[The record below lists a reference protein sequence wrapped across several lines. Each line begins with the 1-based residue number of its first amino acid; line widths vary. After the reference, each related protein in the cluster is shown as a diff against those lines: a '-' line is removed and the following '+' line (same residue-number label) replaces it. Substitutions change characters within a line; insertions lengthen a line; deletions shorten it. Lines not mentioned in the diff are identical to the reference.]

1 MSYAKESVYPLSDTK
16 VPTYNQKMISFY
28 GLISN
33 LRDEINKSDDNDP
46 NQQEL
51 DIYRNKF
58 IAFLE
63 EGSDLDNDVFIQ
75 YRKNITNQQEF
86 KTFLSNKKNLPLDF
100 WSCPF
105 GFKIFEQL
113 YPYNKKN

>member
-1 MSYAKESVYPLSDTK
+1 MSCSIDSEY
-16 VPTYNQKMISFY
+16 
-28 GLISN
+28 SN
-33 LRDEINKSDDNDP
+33 IHNDKINNLDNDY
-46 NQQEL
+46 QEEI

-58 IAFLE
+58 IAFLS
-63 EGSDLDNDVFIQ
+63 EGTESDNMIFINF
-75 YRKNITNQQEF
+75 RINIKNQEEF
-86 KTFLSNKKNLPLDF
+86 KIFLSSNKKIPLDF